1 MMDKFS
7 EEEIEIR
14 KKAIFDM
21 MGKRG
26 QQKILKVGY
35 DTWNPF
41 EEPKDPLDIRKDI
54 TKRTIHDLVHEFLQ
68 INREEKTSVAFGEG
82 VLEIAMALM
91 NNNDKYRGM
100 FEFSIWYADL
110 LKKEG
115 HDFLP

>member
-1 MMDKFS
+1 MDKFTQ
-7 EEEIEIR
+7 EEIDNK

-26 QQKILKVGY
+26 QTKILKMGY
-35 DTWNPF
+35 DEWNPF

-54 TKRTIHDLVHEFLQ
+54 TKRTIHDLVQEFLQ
-68 INREEKTSVAFGEG
+68 ARREEKTSVSFGEG

-100 FEFSIWYADL
+100 FEFSVWYSDL
-110 LKKEG
+110 LRKEG
-115 HDFLP
+115 HSIDS